1 MADFNVDLSPN
12 LVNLG
17 TEGSLDTSIQN
28 GNSLQRKLTGVM
40 VEIYGDRKIVGR
52 IDDGGQFNE
61 TIERVKDYAGITK
74 TTGDN
79 YIFVNNDF
87 VDYYEGSTETSDEAN
102 NLIAMFDE
110 SGVVYKKFTDI
121 DGRTFSSLDNMDKL
135 IIPELDAD
143 DLLPSLTSDARNAIT
158 DFVDGGGTLIMFE
171 PNVGDVI
178 DVLNELFGWSLNTSE
193 SEVSEPIA
201 ITEAGAILFPDESA
215 TLPDLSATD
224 SLDTTTLPV
233 NSVSIYTD
241 DNDETIVAKMPYGD
255 GFVYV
260 LGWDWYDAQ
269 PVGDEDGGWNHLLRS
284 ILNS

>member
-1 MADFNVDLSPN
+1 MAEFNVDLSPN
-12 LVNLG
+12 LINLG
-17 TEGSLDTSIQN
+17 TEGSLDTSVQN

-40 VEIYGDRKIVGR
+40 VEFCGNRKIVGR

-74 TTGDN
+74 TIGDN
-79 YIFVNNDF
+79 YIFVNNNF
-87 VDYYEGSTETSDEAN
+87 VDYYEGSTSVSDEAN

-110 SGVVYKKFTDI
+110 SGIAYKIFTDI

-135 IIPELDAD
+135 IIPELDEG

-171 PNVGDVI
+171 PDNGDVI
-178 DVLNELFGWSLNTSE
+178 DVLNELFGWSLETNG
-193 SEVSEPIA
+193 VSEPID
-201 ITEAGAILFPDESA
+201 ITEAGAILFPDESSD
-215 TLPDLSATD
+215 LPDLSATD
-224 SLDTTTLPV
+224 SLDTSTLPV
-233 NSVSIYTD
+233 DSVSIYTD
-241 DNDETIVAKMPYGD
+241 DNDQTVVAKMPYGD

>member
-40 VEIYGDRKIVGR
+40 VEFCGNQKIVGR

-79 YIFVNNDF
+79 YIFVNNEF
-87 VDYYEGSTETSDEAN
+87 VDYYEGSTEIGDEVN

-135 IIPELDAD
+135 IIPELDAG

-171 PNVGDVI
+171 PDNGDVI
-178 DVLNELFGWSLNTSE
+178 DVLNELFGWSLDTSG
-193 SEVSEPIA
+193 VSEPIA

-233 NSVSIYTD
+233 NSVSIYTGD
-241 DNDETIVAKMPYGD
+241 GSNQTVVAKMPYGA

>member
-17 TEGSLDTSIQN
+17 TEGSLDTSVQN

-40 VEIYGDRKIVGR
+40 VEFCGNRKVVGR

-74 TTGDN
+74 TIGDN
-79 YIFVNNDF
+79 YIFVNNNF
-87 VDYYEGSTETSDEAN
+87 VDYYEGSTSVSDEAN

-110 SGVVYKKFTDI
+110 SGIVYKKFTDI

-135 IIPELDAD
+135 IIPELDEG

-158 DFVDGGGTLIMFE
+158 EFVDGGGTLIMFE
-171 PNVGDVI
+171 PNSGDVI
-178 DVLNELFGWSLNTSE
+178 NVLNELFGWELETI
-193 SEVSEPIA
+193 EVSEPID
-201 ITEAGAILFPDESA
+201 ITEAGAILFPDESSD
-215 TLPDLSATD
+215 LPDLSATD
-224 SLDTTTLPV
+224 SLDTSTLPV
-233 NSVSIYTD
+233 DSVSIYTD
-241 DNDETIVAKMPYGD
+241 DNDQTVVAKMPYGD

-260 LGWDWYDAQ
+260 LGWDWYNAL
-269 PVGDEDGGWNHLLRS
+269 PRGEEDGGWNHLLIS

>member
-17 TEGSLDTSIQN
+17 TEGSLDTSVQN

-40 VEIYGDRKIVGR
+40 VEFCGNRKIVGR
-52 IDDGGQFNE
+52 IDDGGQFNK

-74 TTGDN
+74 TIGDN
-79 YIFVNNDF
+79 YIFVNNNF
-87 VDYYEGSTETSDEAN
+87 VDYYEGSTSVSDEAN

-110 SGVVYKKFTDI
+110 SGIAYKKFTDI
-121 DGRTFSSLDNMDKL
+121 DGRTFSYLDNMDKL
-135 IIPELDAD
+135 IIPELDEG

-158 DFVDGGGTLIMFE
+158 DFVNGGGTLIMFE
-171 PNVGDVI
+171 PDNGDVI
-178 DVLNELFGWSLNTSE
+178 DVLNELFGWSLETNG
-193 SEVSEPIA
+193 VSEPID
-201 ITEAGAILFPDESA
+201 ITEAGAILFPDESSD
-215 TLPDLSATD
+215 LPDLSATD
-224 SLDTTTLPV
+224 SLDTSTLPV
-233 NSVSIYTD
+233 DSVSIYTD
-241 DNDETIVAKMPYGD
+241 DNDQTVVAKMPYGD

>member
-1 MADFNVDLSPN
+1 MAEFNVDLSPN
-12 LVNLG
+12 LINPG
-17 TEGSLDTSIQN
+17 TEGSLDTSVQN

-40 VEIYGDRKIVGR
+40 VEFCGNRKIVGR
-52 IDDGGQFNE
+52 IDDGGQFNK

-74 TTGDN
+74 TIGDN
-79 YIFVNNDF
+79 YIFVNNNF
-87 VDYYEGSTETSDEAN
+87 VDYYEGSTSVSDEAN

-110 SGVVYKKFTDI
+110 SGIVYKKFTDI
-121 DGRTFSSLDNMDKL
+121 DGRTFSYLDNMDKL
-135 IIPELDAD
+135 IIPELDEG

-171 PNVGDVI
+171 PDNGDVI
-178 DVLNELFGWSLNTSE
+178 DVLNELFGWSLETNG
-193 SEVSEPIA
+193 VSEPID
-201 ITEAGAILFPDESA
+201 ITEAGAILFPDESSD
-215 TLPDLSATD
+215 LPDLSATD
-224 SLDTTTLPV
+224 SLDTSTLPV
-233 NSVSIYTD
+233 DSVSIYTD
-241 DNDETIVAKMPYGD
+241 DNDQTVVAKMPYGD

>member
-1 MADFNVDLSPN
+1 MPNYELELSPTN
-12 LVNLG
+12 TPTEG
-17 TEGSLDTSIQN
+17 GEGSLDTSLLDGNSIQRTGYITTVDGN
-28 GNSLQRKLTGVM
+28 GNTKTLNLKDGTAFNSTIQGL
-40 VEIYGDRKIVGR
+40 GDVL
-52 IDDGGQFNE
+52 
-61 TIERVKDYAGITK
+61 GITK

-87 VDYYEGSTETSDEAN
+87 VDYYEGSTNTSDEAN

-110 SGVVYKKFTDI
+110 SGIVYKKFTDI
-121 DGRTFSSLDNMDKL
+121 DGTTFSSLDNMDKL

-171 PNVGDVI
+171 PDSGDVI
-178 DVLNELFGWSLNTSE
+178 DVLNELFGWSLETNG
-193 SEVSEPIA
+193 VSEPID

-269 PVGDEDGGWNHLLRS
+269 PVGEQDGGWNHLLRS

>member
-135 IIPELDAD
+135 IIPELDAN

-269 PVGDEDGGWNHLLRS
+269 PVGNEDGGWNHLLRS

>member
-1 MADFNVDLSPN
+1 MPNYELELSPTN
-12 LVNLG
+12 TPTEG
-17 TEGSLDTSIQN
+17 GEGSLDTSLLEGNSIQRTGYITTVDGN
-28 GNSLQRKLTGVM
+28 GNTKTLNLKDGTAFDSTPQGL
-40 VEIYGDRKIVGR
+40 GDVL
-52 IDDGGQFNE
+52 
-61 TIERVKDYAGITK
+61 GITK

-87 VDYYEGSTETSDEAN
+87 VDYDEDSNSDGDEAN

-110 SGVVYKKFTDI
+110 SGIAYKKFTDI
-121 DGRTFSSLDNMDKL
+121 DGTTFSSLDNMDKL
-135 IIPELDAD
+135 IIPELDED

-171 PNVGDVI
+171 PDNGDVI
-178 DVLNELFGWSLNTSE
+178 DVLNELFGWSLDTSG
-193 SEVSEPIA
+193 VSEPID

-215 TLPDLSATD
+215 TLLDNNATD

-260 LGWDWYDAQ
+260 LGWDWYDALPRGEQ
-269 PVGDEDGGWNHLLRS
+269 NGGWNHLLRS

>member
-1 MADFNVDLSPN
+1 MPNYKLELSPTN
-12 LVNLG
+12 TPTEG
-17 TEGSLDTSIQN
+17 GEGSLDTSLLN
-28 GNSLQRKLTGVM
+28 GNSIQRTGYITTVDG
-40 VEIYGDRKIVGR
+40 YGNTKTLNLK
-52 IDDGGQFNE
+52 DGTAFNS
-61 TIERVKDYAGITK
+61 TPQRLGDVLGITK

-87 VDYYEGSTETSDEAN
+87 VDYYEGSTNTSDEAN

-110 SGVVYKKFTDI
+110 SGIVYKKFTDI
-121 DGRTFSSLDNMDKL
+121 DGTTFSSLDNMDKL

-171 PNVGDVI
+171 PDSGDVI
-178 DVLNELFGWSLNTSE
+178 DVLNELFGWSLDTNG
-193 SEVSEPIA
+193 VSEPID

-233 NSVSIYTD
+233 NSVSIYTGD
-241 DNDETIVAKMPYGD
+241 GSNQTVVAKMPYGD

>member
-1 MADFNVDLSPN
+1 MAEFNVDLSPN
-12 LVNLG
+12 LINLG
-17 TEGSLDTSIQN
+17 TEGSLDTSVQN

-40 VEIYGDRKIVGR
+40 VEFCGNRKIVGR

-74 TTGDN
+74 TIGDN
-79 YIFVNNDF
+79 YIFVNNNF
-87 VDYYEGSTETSDEAN
+87 VDYYEGSTSVSDEAN

-110 SGVVYKKFTDI
+110 SGIVYKKFTDI
-121 DGRTFSSLDNMDKL
+121 DGRTFSYLDNMDKL
-135 IIPELDAD
+135 IIPELDEG

-171 PNVGDVI
+171 PDNGDVI
-178 DVLNELFGWSLNTSE
+178 DVLNELFGWSLETNG
-193 SEVSEPIA
+193 VSEPID
-201 ITEAGAILFPDESA
+201 ITEAGAILFPDESSD
-215 TLPDLSATD
+215 LPDLSATD
-224 SLDTTTLPV
+224 SLDTSTLPV
-233 NSVSIYTD
+233 DSVSIYTD
-241 DNDETIVAKMPYGD
+241 DNDQTVVAKMPYGD

>member
-1 MADFNVDLSPN
+1 MPNYKLELSPTN
-12 LVNLG
+12 TPTEG
-17 TEGSLDTSIQN
+17 GEGSLDTSLLN
-28 GNSLQRKLTGVM
+28 GNSIQRTGYITTVDGNGNTKTLNLKDGTAFNSTTQGL
-40 VEIYGDRKIVGR
+40 GDVL
-52 IDDGGQFNE
+52 
-61 TIERVKDYAGITK
+61 GITK

-87 VDYYEGSTETSDEAN
+87 VDYYEGSTDTSDEAN

-110 SGVVYKKFTDI
+110 SGIVYKKFTDI
-121 DGRTFSSLDNMDKL
+121 DGTTFSSLDNMDKL

-143 DLLPSLTSDARNAIT
+143 DLLPSLNSDARNAIT

-171 PNVGDVI
+171 PDSGDVI
-178 DVLNELFGWSLNTSE
+178 DVLNELFGWSLETNG
-193 SEVSEPIA
+193 VSETID

-233 NSVSIYTD
+233 NSVSIYTGD
-241 DNDETIVAKMPYGD
+241 GSNQTVVAKMPYGD

-269 PVGDEDGGWNHLLRS
+269 PVGDEDGGWNNLLRS

>member
-1 MADFNVDLSPN
+1 MPNYELELSPTN
-12 LVNLG
+12 TPTEG
-17 TEGSLDTSIQN
+17 GEGSLDTSLLDGNSIQRTGYITTVDGN
-28 GNSLQRKLTGVM
+28 GNTKTLNLKDGTAFNSTTQGL
-40 VEIYGDRKIVGR
+40 GDIL
-52 IDDGGQFNE
+52 
-61 TIERVKDYAGITK
+61 GITK

-110 SGVVYKKFTDI
+110 SGIVYKKFTDI
-121 DGRTFSSLDNMDKL
+121 DGTTFSSLDNMDKL
-135 IIPELDAD
+135 IIPELDAG

-171 PNVGDVI
+171 PDNGDVI
-178 DVLNELFGWSLNTSE
+178 DVLNELFGWSLDTSG
-193 SEVSEPIA
+193 VSEPIA

-215 TLPDLSATD
+215 TLPANDATD

>member
-135 IIPELDAD
+135 IIPELDAN

>member
-1 MADFNVDLSPN
+1 MAEFNVDLSPN

-17 TEGSLDTSIQN
+17 TEGSLDTSVQN

-40 VEIYGDRKIVGR
+40 VEFCGNRKIVGR

-74 TTGDN
+74 TIGDN
-79 YIFVNNDF
+79 YIFVNNNF
-87 VDYYEGSTETSDEAN
+87 VDYYEGSTSTSDEAN

-110 SGVVYKKFTDI
+110 SGIAYKKFTDI

-135 IIPELDAD
+135 IIPELDEG

-158 DFVDGGGTLIMFE
+158 EFVDGGGTLIMFE
-171 PNVGDVI
+171 PDSGDVI
-178 DVLNELFGWSLNTSE
+178 NVLNELFGWELETI
-193 SEVSEPIA
+193 EVSEPID
-201 ITEAGAILFPDESA
+201 ITEAGAILFPDESSD
-215 TLPDLSATD
+215 LPDLSATD
-224 SLDTTTLPV
+224 SLDTSTLPV
-233 NSVSIYTD
+233 DSVSIYTD
-241 DNDETIVAKMPYGD
+241 DNDQTVVAKMPYGD

-260 LGWDWYDAQ
+260 LGWDWYNAL
-269 PVGDEDGGWNHLLRS
+269 PRGEEDGGWNHLLRS

>member
-17 TEGSLDTSIQN
+17 TEGSLDTSVQN

-40 VEIYGDRKIVGR
+40 VEFCGNRKIVGR

-74 TTGDN
+74 TIGDN
-79 YIFVNNDF
+79 YIFVNNNF
-87 VDYYEGSTETSDEAN
+87 VDYYEGSTSTSDEAN

-110 SGVVYKKFTDI
+110 SGIAYKKFTDI

-135 IIPELDAD
+135 IIPELDEG

-158 DFVDGGGTLIMFE
+158 EFVDGGGTLIMFE
-171 PNVGDVI
+171 PDSGDVI
-178 DVLNELFGWSLNTSE
+178 NVLNELFGWELETI
-193 SEVSEPIA
+193 EVSEPID
-201 ITEAGAILFPDESA
+201 ITEAGAILFPDESSD
-215 TLPDLSATD
+215 LPDLSATD
-224 SLDTTTLPV
+224 SLDTSTLPV
-233 NSVSIYTD
+233 DSVSIYTD
-241 DNDETIVAKMPYGD
+241 DNDQTVVAKMPYGD

-260 LGWDWYDAQ
+260 LGWDWYNAL
-269 PVGDEDGGWNHLLRS
+269 PRGEEDGGWNHLLRS

>member
-1 MADFNVDLSPN
+1 MAEFNVDLSPN
-12 LVNLG
+12 LINLG
-17 TEGSLDTSIQN
+17 TEGSLDTSVQN

-40 VEIYGDRKIVGR
+40 VEFCGNRKIVGR

-74 TTGDN
+74 TIGDN
-79 YIFVNNDF
+79 YIFVNNNF
-87 VDYYEGSTETSDEAN
+87 VDYYEGSTSVSDEAN

-110 SGVVYKKFTDI
+110 SGIVYKKFTDI
-121 DGRTFSSLDNMDKL
+121 DGRTFSYLDNMDKL
-135 IIPELDAD
+135 IIPELDEG

-171 PNVGDVI
+171 PDNGDVI
-178 DVLNELFGWSLNTSE
+178 DVLNELFGWSLETNG
-193 SEVSEPIA
+193 VSEPID
-201 ITEAGAILFPDESA
+201 ITEAGAILFPDESSD
-215 TLPDLSATD
+215 LPDLSATD
-224 SLDTTTLPV
+224 SLDTSTLPV
-233 NSVSIYTD
+233 DSVSIYTD
-241 DNDETIVAKMPYGD
+241 DNDQTVVAKMPYGD

-269 PVGDEDGGWNHLLRS
+269 PVGEEDGGWNHLLRS

>member
-1 MADFNVDLSPN
+1 MPNYELELSPTN
-12 LVNLG
+12 TPTEG
-17 TEGSLDTSIQN
+17 GEGSLDTSLLD
-28 GNSLQRKLTGVM
+28 GNSIQRTGYITTVD
-40 VEIYGDRKIVGR
+40 EDGNTKTLNLKDGTAFNSTTQGLGDIL
-52 IDDGGQFNE
+52 
-61 TIERVKDYAGITK
+61 GITK

-87 VDYYEGSTETSDEAN
+87 VDYNEGSTNTSDEAN

-110 SGVVYKKFTDI
+110 SGIVYKKFTDI
-121 DGRTFSSLDNMDKL
+121 DGTTFSSLDNMDKL
-135 IIPELDAD
+135 IIPELDED

-171 PNVGDVI
+171 PDNGDVI
-178 DVLNELFGWSLNTSE
+178 DVLNELFGWSLDTSG
-193 SEVSEPIA
+193 VSEPID

-269 PVGDEDGGWNHLLRS
+269 PVGNEDGGWNHLLRS

>member
-1 MADFNVDLSPN
+1 MPNYELELSPTN
-12 LVNLG
+12 TPTEG
-17 TEGSLDTSIQN
+17 GEGSLDTSLLEGNSIQRTGYITTVDGN
-28 GNSLQRKLTGVM
+28 GNTKTLNLKDGTAFNSTTQGL
-40 VEIYGDRKIVGR
+40 GDIL
-52 IDDGGQFNE
+52 
-61 TIERVKDYAGITK
+61 GITK
-74 TTGDN
+74 TTSDN

-110 SGVVYKKFTDI
+110 SGIVYKKFTDI
-121 DGRTFSSLDNMDKL
+121 DGTTFSSLDNMDKL

-171 PNVGDVI
+171 PDSGDVI
-178 DVLNELFGWSLNTSE
+178 DVLNELFGWSLDTSG
-193 SEVSEPIA
+193 VSEPID

-215 TLPDLSATD
+215 TLPANDATN

-260 LGWDWYDAQ
+260 LGWDWYNAQ

>member
-79 YIFVNNDF
+79 YIFVNNEF
-87 VDYYEGSTETSDEAN
+87 VDYYEGSTENSDEAN

-110 SGVVYKKFTDI
+110 SGIVYKKFTDI
-121 DGRTFSSLDNMDKL
+121 DGTTFSSLDNMDKL
-135 IIPELDAD
+135 IIPELDAG

-171 PNVGDVI
+171 PDSGDVI
-178 DVLNELFGWSLNTSE
+178 DVLNELFGWSLDTNG
-193 SEVSEPIA
+193 VSEPID

-215 TLPDLSATD
+215 TLPENDATD
-224 SLDTTTLPV
+224 SLDTSTLPV
-233 NSVSIYTD
+233 DSVSIYTD

>member
-269 PVGDEDGGWNHLLRS
+269 PVGNEDGGWNHLLRS

>member
-1 MADFNVDLSPN
+1 MPNYELELSPTN
-12 LVNLG
+12 TPTEG
-17 TEGSLDTSIQN
+17 GEGSLDTSLLDGNSIQRTGYITTVDGN
-28 GNSLQRKLTGVM
+28 GNTKTLNLKDGTAFNSTIQGL
-40 VEIYGDRKIVGR
+40 GDVL
-52 IDDGGQFNE
+52 
-61 TIERVKDYAGITK
+61 GITK

-87 VDYYEGSTETSDEAN
+87 VDYYEGSTNTSDGAN

-110 SGVVYKKFTDI
+110 SGIVYKKFTDI
-121 DGRTFSSLDNMDKL
+121 DGTTFSSLDNMDKL

-171 PNVGDVI
+171 PDSGDVI
-178 DVLNELFGWSLNTSE
+178 DVLNELFGWSLETNG
-193 SEVSEPIA
+193 VSEPID

-269 PVGDEDGGWNHLLRS
+269 PVGEQDGGWNHLLRS

>member
-1 MADFNVDLSPN
+1 MPNYELELSPTN
-12 LVNLG
+12 TPTEG
-17 TEGSLDTSIQN
+17 GEGSLDTSLLDGNSIQRTGYITTVDGN
-28 GNSLQRKLTGVM
+28 GNTKTLNLKDGTAFNSTTQGL
-40 VEIYGDRKIVGR
+40 GDVL
-52 IDDGGQFNE
+52 
-61 TIERVKDYAGITK
+61 GITK

-87 VDYYEGSTETSDEAN
+87 VDYYEGSTNISDEAN

-110 SGVVYKKFTDI
+110 SGIVYKKFTDI
-121 DGRTFSSLDNMDKL
+121 DGTTFSSLDNMDKL
-135 IIPELDAD
+135 IIPELDAG

-158 DFVDGGGTLIMFE
+158 DFVDGGGTLIMFC
-171 PNVGDVI
+171 PNTGDVI
-178 DVLNELFGWSLNTSE
+178 DVLNELFGWSLDTSG
-193 SEVSEPIA
+193 VSEPID

-260 LGWDWYDAQ
+260 LGWDWYNAQ
-269 PVGDEDGGWNHLLRS
+269 PVGSQDGGWNHLLRS

>member
-1 MADFNVDLSPN
+1 MAEFNVDLSPN

-17 TEGSLDTSIQN
+17 TEGSLDTSVQN

-40 VEIYGDRKIVGR
+40 VEFCGNRKIVGR

-74 TTGDN
+74 TIGDN
-79 YIFVNNDF
+79 YIFVNNNF
-87 VDYYEGSTETSDEAN
+87 VDYYEGSTSTSDEAN

-110 SGVVYKKFTDI
+110 SGIAYKKFTDI

-135 IIPELDAD
+135 IIPELDEG

-158 DFVDGGGTLIMFE
+158 EFVDGGGTLIMFE
-171 PNVGDVI
+171 PDSGDVI
-178 DVLNELFGWSLNTSE
+178 NVLNELFGWELETI
-193 SEVSEPIA
+193 EVSEPID
-201 ITEAGAILFPDESA
+201 ITEAGAILFPDESSD
-215 TLPDLSATD
+215 LPDLSATD
-224 SLDTTTLPV
+224 SLDTSTLPV
-233 NSVSIYTD
+233 DSVSIYTD
-241 DNDETIVAKMPYGD
+241 DNDQTVVAKMPYGD

-269 PVGDEDGGWNHLLRS
+269 PVGEEDGGWNHLLRS